1 MSTQTVP
8 QNAIV
13 NAVKGE
19 VLVLDLTGKIRVVSA
34 GDALNTGDVI
44 VTENNASL
52 DVLINNELY
61 LVDQNCVAC
70 LPEPSSEQPETLVQT
85 PVDGQI
91 AFDPTAIDSAN
102 FDANDVAAIQ
112 QAILEGADPTAI
124 LEATAAGGD
133 ASGSANAGY
142 VTVEY
147 NNPEMLASTFFETS
161 ATRTGVQ
168 DREETDDIN
177 VTIFADGGQ
186 SLESEVTEGSISLT
200 TYPQSIATSVSVEAG
215 DLPLDPSSFV
225 PSAASL
231 ESLLAELNTDIQSGG
246 KAVEFSYDEAQNA
259 IIGVQDGNEV
269 LRIEIEATSLGR
281 DIELEVTT
289 TISQGIDHVASVDD
303 GQVSI
308 VGDRISI
315 EFEMTGT
322 DIGGNSIRTPIDFV
336 TTIIDGD
343 NPAPQDISFENE
355 ESSSTPITGTFV
367 EIGSDQLASVTFNQ
381 ESLSQF
387 DGLLTDN
394 QATVA
399 TLSEDGSNITLTVAG
414 TGEVV
419 LSITLNTDGTYQ
431 FEQFKPL
438 EQTNDSDTIALSL
451 PTTIVDFDQDTVSN
465 TFVITIADG
474 DNPVINNVTSL
485 SLDESGVEQGSLQ
498 GIAITSGTGSI
509 SAAAGSDIIDHFEI
523 EPTEFNVSGELQSQG
538 QTVLLELTSDVNG
551 VRTYEGYIEL
561 DGVRITVF
569 DISIDS
575 PSQGEYQFNL
585 YEQLDHT
592 GANDESLTF
601 TIPVYAVDADGDR
614 SSLTLGSN
622 DAKAAEIV
630 IEVKDD
636 APSIDGVEALTVD
649 EDDLASIGSDQ
660 NDSVSVDG
668 KFTTTEGSDRVVSY
682 QLDASTNP
690 IDGLTSHGE
699 AVELVETAN
708 ADGSFTYTAT
718 ANGNS
723 VFTLVVNT
731 DGSYNFTLEGPID
744 HASGSDALTLNFP
757 ITATD
762 FDGDTS
768 TMVLPV
774 TIQDDVPTIENVE
787 PLTVDENDLI
797 TNGGQSNALLVEG
810 QFTTTQGSDGVVQ
823 YKLETGSDPLNGLTS
838 NGQVITLAEVSNA
851 DGSFTYTATANG
863 NPVFTLQVNSD
874 GSYSFELQGAVDHA
888 PNSDTLTL
896 DFSIIATDFDG
907 DTSKI
912 TLPVTIVDSLPV
924 VTDFEAISVDEDD
937 LAGIGSDQNDP
948 VSIDGQFTATEGA
961 DRVVSY
967 QLDSNA
973 TPVDGLTS
981 QGVAVIMTE
990 TANSNGSFTY
1000 TATAGT
1006 NPVFTLTVNPDGS
1019 YNFTLEGA
1027 IDHAANSDSLTLNFP
1042 ITVTDF
1048 DGDTTSAVIPV
1059 TITDDQPT
1067 ITNVEAISVDEDDL
1081 ANIGSD
1087 QNDSLSID
1095 GQFTTTQGSDR
1106 VVSYQLDTSVDVVAG
1121 LTSQGNPVALIETA
1135 NPDGSFSYVATADG
1149 NPVFTLEVKSD
1160 GSYNFTLEGPIDH
1173 AINSD
1178 ELTLNF
1184 PIIATD
1190 FDGDTTSATIPV
1202 TIVDDK
1208 PVITNVD
1215 AIQVDEDDLTGIG
1228 SDQNDALSINGQFA
1242 TTQGSDGVV
1251 SYQLDAS
1258 ADPVAGLTS
1267 QGVAVTMTETANPDG
1282 SFTYQATAGGN
1293 AVFTLIVN
1301 VDGSY
1306 NFTLEGPIDH
1316 ANGSDELTLNFS
1328 IIATDFDGDT
1338 SSAVIPVTIVD
1349 DQPTITNV
1357 DAITVDEDDLSG
1369 VGSAQDGV
1377 VSIDGKFT
1385 TTEGSDRVVSYQLDS
1400 STDLVAG
1407 LTSHGEAVVLVE
1419 TANAD
1424 GSFTYTATA
1433 DGNPVFTLVVN
1444 VDGSYNFT
1452 LEGPIDHAINSD
1464 ELTLNFPII
1473 ATDFDGDTSS
1483 AVIPVTIVDDQ
1494 PTITN
1499 VDAITVDED
1508 DLTSIGSAQ
1517 DGVVSIDGKFTTTEG
1532 SDRVVSYQLDG
1543 SMNPV
1548 AGLTSHGEVVD
1559 LVETANADGSFTYT
1573 ATANGNPVFTL
1584 VVNTDGSYNFTL
1596 EGPIDHATG
1605 SDELTLNF
1613 PIIATDFD
1621 GDTSSATIP
1630 VTIVD
1635 DQPTINDVQAI
1646 TVDEDDLAQ
1655 IGSAQDGSVSIDGH
1669 FTTNQG
1675 SDGVVSYQLD
1685 ASATPV
1691 DGLTSQGV
1699 AVTLSETAN
1708 PDGSFTYTAT
1718 AGTNPVFTLIVNP
1731 DGSYNFTL
1739 EGPIDHAINSDELT
1753 LNFPIIATD
1762 FDGDTTSAAIPVT
1775 IVDDQPVITNVEP
1788 ITVDEDD
1795 LINIGSDQ
1803 KDALS
1808 IDGKFTTTQGSD
1820 SVVSYQLDASA
1831 MPVDGLT
1838 SQGVAVTMT
1847 ETANADGSFTY
1858 TATAGANA
1866 VFTLVVKPD
1875 GSYNFTLEGTLDH
1888 PIGAD
1893 ELTLNFPIIATDFDG
1908 DTTSATIPVTIV
1920 DDRPTLDGIDANS
1933 VLTVD
1938 EDDLPTVGSDGNE
1951 PTSIIGKFVATE
1963 GADHIV
1969 EYHIVDLNTPV
1980 QGLTSGGQS
1989 LTLVEVSNSGGVS
2002 VYEAIIDGT
2011 TTPAFRVTLDA
2022 SDGSYKFELLEP
2034 LDHPTANGQN
2044 DIAIN
2049 LPIAATDFD
2058 GDVSNTLTL
2067 PITVVDDVP
2076 TIDGLAQGS
2085 EETVDEDDLPQGTDR
2100 TQDTIIGGTF
2110 DVTEGADQVTSIQL
2124 SDLTTPVSTLMSGGE
2139 AITLV
2144 LTSSTGGVNVYQGI
2158 TVNSQE
2164 AVFELTLNASN
2175 NSYEFDL
2182 RKPLDHPDGNQQNNI
2197 VIELPIT
2204 VTDGDGDVSPVF
2216 TLPIT
2221 VVDDVPVVT
2230 NIDRLQVH
2238 EDDLPL
2244 GSDETKEP
2252 LTVSGQF
2259 EVTSADGI
2267 DSFVLDL
2274 NSNLLPALTSG
2285 AESIA
2290 ITQDATASTSDAL
2303 VYVGKTAGGDTI
2315 FTLTLHQDG
2324 RYDFELS
2331 GALDHATNSDD
2342 LTINLPI
2349 VITDGDNDS
2358 VNATLPVTILDD
2370 KPTIEAIRP
2379 GSHLSIDEDDIPNK
2393 GSDGQGDHIIG
2404 GHFDVVDG
2412 ADSIVSFQLEDLV
2425 SPVAGLTSAGQP
2437 LELVEYSNAN
2447 GVIEYRAYVQGTT
2460 DIVFK
2465 LTLNAGEDR
2474 YQFELFAQ
2482 LDHPNGNGE
2491 NELVIDFPVNATD
2504 FDGDVSNTISLPITV
2519 VDDVPSITG
2528 VDNSSQLTIDEDDLP
2543 AGSDTSGLRVLDGH
2557 FNVVAGAD
2565 EIVSYHVSD
2574 LAGAVA
2580 GLQSNG
2586 QDVELRLVSETDGVS
2601 TYEAVI
2607 VGTNTQIF
2615 TLTLDAKD
2623 NSYQFELVG
2632 PVDHPAGAGENSLTL
2647 DIPISVTDFDGDTSA
2662 SVNLPITIVDD
2673 VPEIKTATP
2682 LFLDEDDLPSGSELS
2697 KDSLEASG
2705 SFDSIEG
2712 ADTIVSYQLDLS
2724 GNPISGVTSGG
2735 QVVTLVQTGVNNNNY
2750 TYQGQTPDGKSV
2762 FALVLNADGTYKF
2775 TLEGVLDHG
2784 VQGEDLLTLN
2794 LPVFATDVDGDTA
2807 GINLPVTITDDVP
2820 TIYDSSITRVE
2831 GQGTRTVQLFQ
2842 DPVEGDLN
2850 YGADGSEL
2858 TSFSADDSGIYFK
2871 QNGIDMTT
2879 VDLNGSN
2886 QTVFVHKTLNG
2897 VDTEIGRLIV
2907 RTDGSISFRPNDD
2920 LDHTDAAS
2928 IDFTV
2933 HVTATDG
2940 DGDTSTADLDISVTD
2955 RNAQID
2961 TSSVLSFEDKGRDGS
2976 ILGTENANTQDNL
2989 SGLDTTPAK
2998 VNLVINLHDLD
3009 RNESLGDITI
3019 RDASTHNG
3027 TFYYRNANGEYIELT
3042 PVNGSVVLDGSN
3054 VIQSFNGEFVTLE
3067 NLYFVPDRHF
3077 STGDSGIDPRIRV
3090 EILNN
3095 GVSDHIINGRL
3106 NIQVESVA
3114 DIATWTANSTFN
3126 YSVDEDG
3133 NNVSLNISAQTQD
3146 SSNPESIVYELVF
3159 TQGEGNATLVY
3170 SDGSAIAQTGGVY
3183 LVDASRIGDVQ
3194 VDPIDNFSG
3203 EIKIDV
3209 TAITT
3214 ESVNPLTGK
3223 ETARSETETIVI
3235 DVSPVADAG
3244 SFTVNRINIFEDN
3257 ARTQDTVDPVTDHDP
3272 LQLSEVISMK
3282 PSADMDGS
3290 EELFVRISNFSIDGV
3305 TLVWLDGVNPSQI
3318 VEVTD
3323 GNGNV
3328 LYYEIPESQMTN
3340 VEVLPP
3346 LHSNDD
3352 FTFNVEGIVKDS
3364 ASLSTGSAQ
3373 DVHSLGNKTVI
3384 VDVKGV
3390 ADIPIVELNDKSGI
3404 WQEFDDG
3411 NVRGVQTF
3419 VDENGQVDI
3428 SFSILSGEVKDNP
3441 NDHSETVTVL
3451 LSNIPDGVEIFDND
3465 GNSVDLTFV
3474 GYDGNNQPI
3483 YEANITQA
3491 NINSGIVIKPEASS
3505 TENIHITATTIV
3517 TENDGHTRTST
3528 GEIRV
3533 IVGPV
3538 IDARNNYTVVSEG
3551 DEDTR
3556 FNIDWK
3562 PTTSQS
3568 PDADEFFSEVTISG
3582 FPPSCTVFVDGVAQ
3596 TLVAG
3601 TLTLTPQANE
3611 SEQDFSARVTQSGYV
3626 QVELEQDSSTDFD
3639 LSTTLTVKE
3648 IDHEYVDA
3656 ANPGQGIAE
3665 AVITGSVHVQ
3675 VNPVVEPEDTSGA
3688 IGDQTRLLVTESNGT
3703 AIDVVKSDAQGAI
3716 DFTINTSAG
3725 GQAGANIIKYQEFD
3739 ASSDEVVT
3747 ELVVQLHTTDP
3758 AILNQLV
3765 IIGALNEGDGRWTI
3779 IDEENFCIKAP
3790 SGLDLTPNDDTDN
3803 GDNGGLSQIGL
3814 TIYARVN
3821 DLGEDS
3827 VEKDATEIRQTD
3839 VMLEFP
3845 TVLTPQTSVAAEI
3858 DVTDDVQIE
3867 GSEDNFVDL
3876 GAQLTSKIDVINPDG
3891 VEDVLTIVIDPSSPG
3906 IPPGL
3911 IITGTD
3917 VDFINGKYVF
3927 QADIDASGNIVGLEG
3942 LTMRVAED
3950 YAGDFVLPV
3959 RFVTKDT
3966 GSADEKSS
3974 TELIPVQ
3981 ILPVADVPSSAGD
3994 QPLDRNITPDVTVDI
4009 TGTLGLDA
4017 NKQPVDDL
4025 NNDVPTAD
4033 GIGYEDG
4040 LIQLNLNVDFA
4051 DGFNNTL
4058 GGRETLTNIKLTL
4071 DDTTQGEFVDSNG
4084 NSLGT
4089 SIEFNEADILAGAL
4103 DNVLFKPSENY
4114 PVGGGQNTVKINIE
4128 GEITD
4133 VAVFDQSTLINPG
4146 DNVDVRTFTDDV
4158 TFEVTPVVDDIV
4170 ITGTDPSQP
4179 IVVTGDEDTLISLN
4193 QSGTGVT
4200 ISLTDDDG
4208 SESFVSLKLTGI
4220 PNDFVVESNSSDYIV
4235 KNAGNGEWSIQV
4247 KDLTQTSIDLSDIQI
4262 KPPKHFSGEVEIGI
4276 SVFIQ
4281 EELLKVP
4288 TERNSNFTLVVNP
4301 IGDDVDVNPDTQVSG
4316 NEGED
4321 ITINVNAL
4329 VVDNKESIGDGANYQ
4344 ENDPE
4349 TLRVEI
4355 SNVPDGASLSLPDG
4369 TTFVDQGSGVF
4380 VLEINAQD
4388 LDQIVF
4394 NSGDR
4399 NDNSWAGSLH
4409 FKVQA
4414 VDTGLDGSQSL
4425 GNAEEFD
4432 VSVDVTAVN
4441 DRPDFVNVVDV
4452 ETPEDNALLL
4462 NSFGISDVDAVLDNP
4477 NAEYVL
4483 NVAVDSGYLALNA
4496 NVISKYGLTVQGDG
4510 TGAVELKGSVADL
4523 NAAIAEGL
4531 IEFNPDL
4538 NFFGD
4543 VTVNI
4548 TVDDQGN
4555 EGIVISGV
4563 DDTLNTNSS
4572 SFVIDV
4578 TAVNDA
4584 PETSPVTLTSIGED
4598 SGVFAISAS
4607 DLLVNAT
4614 DVENDNLTVS
4624 NVQLVD
4630 PSSGSLAFN
4639 STTGNWEFT
4648 PAPGYNGP
4656 VKLTYDI
4663 TDDGTTNGV
4672 SDPKTVSGSASFE
4685 VLDVNDA
4692 PQTSEVTL
4700 SSIEE
4705 DSGTVSITASELL
4718 ANATDPENDNLAVSN
4733 VTLADP
4739 SAGTITQ
4746 ISATEWRF
4754 EPSVNFNGDV
4764 SFVYDIT
4771 DDGTTNGAPDP
4782 ITISGSAVMNVQAV
4796 NDAPEIDG
4804 SLVTS
4809 TIFESAGQKISGI
4822 TIADVDFTGIHENE
4836 IMTISLS
4843 TSEGDVSVI
4852 APSGSGVTQG
4862 VGLAGETVLMGTL
4875 SQLNA
4880 VLTSTDPNVGVFVD
4894 ASDVNSSAISL
4905 TVTADD
4911 NGIYYENST
4920 GTSLQT
4926 TETFDINVTPVAD
4939 KPTLAF
4945 DANFNYIQRITASQS
4960 ASFQGVALVGII
4972 AALTDLDEVLALE
4985 VTGVP
4990 RGATL
4995 TSDATTSSIS
5005 FDSATSTWTVPA
5017 DEIDTLH
5024 IDNVRQGDH
5033 DITLTAVSTES
5044 NGDQAFS
5051 DPIDISINVTS
5062 NNRDIDVSS
5071 ETEDNLLLGSDR
5083 GISLIG
5089 GAGDDRI
5096 IGGLGSDI
5104 LTGGGGNDIF
5114 KWTQDTVDEG
5124 AVDTITDFTL
5134 NEDTIDLKDVIADL
5148 NDPMAG
5154 IDELLAHIQADY
5166 DATTDNVSLS
5176 ITTDANVHQ
5185 TIVVENLGQAIDFN
5199 GLSSNEIVESL
5210 LNRGVI
5216 DNG

>member
-91 AFDPTAIDSAN
+91 TFDPTAIDSAN

-186 SLESEVTEGSISLT
+186 TLESEVTEGSISLT

-246 KAVEFSYDEAQNA
+246 KAVEFSYDETQNA
-259 IIGVQDGNEV
+259 IIGVLDGNEV

-281 DIELEVTT
+281 DIDLEVTT

-419 LSITLNTDGTYQ
+419 LSITLNTNGTYQ

-438 EQTNDSDTIALSL
+438 EQTNDSDTIVLSL

-509 SAAAGSDIIDHFEI
+509 SAAAGSDIIDHFEV

-551 VRTYEGYIEL
+551 VRNYEGYIEL

-636 APSIDGVEALTVD
+636 EPSIDGVEALTVD

-723 VFTLVVNT
+723 VFTLVVNV

-744 HASGSDALTLNFP
+744 HASGSDALTLSFP

-823 YKLETGSDPLNGLTS
+823 YQLETGSDPLNGLTS

-948 VSIDGQFTATEGA
+948 VSIDGQFTTTEGA

-981 QGVAVIMTE
+981 QGVAVTMTE
-990 TANSNGSFTY
+990 TANSDGSFTY

-1087 QNDSLSID
+1087 QNDSLTID

-1106 VVSYQLDTSVDVVAG
+1106 VVSYQLDTSVDVVTG
-1121 LTSQGNPVALIETA
+1121 LTSQGNPVTLTETA
-1135 NPDGSFSYVATADG
+1135 NPDGSVSYVATADG
-1149 NPVFTLEVKSD
+1149 NPVFTLVVKTD
-1160 GSYNFTLEGPIDH
+1160 GSHNFTLEGPIDH

-1251 SYQLDAS
+1251 SYQLDSS

-1282 SFTYQATAGGN
+1282 SFTYQASAGGN

-1316 ANGSDELTLNFS
+1316 ANGSDELTLNFP

-1357 DAITVDEDDLSG
+1357 DSITVDEDDLSG

-1543 SMNPV
+1543 STNPV

-1559 LVETANADGSFTYT
+1559 LVETENADGSFTYT
-1573 ATANGNPVFTL
+1573 ATADGNPVFTL

-1635 DQPTINDVQAI
+1635 DQPTINNVQAI

-1655 IGSAQDGSVSIDGH
+1655 IGSAQDGFVSIGGH

-1718 AGTNPVFTLIVNP
+1718 AGTNPVFTLTVNP

-1739 EGPIDHAINSDELT
+1739 EGPIDHASNSDELT

-1762 FDGDTTSAAIPVT
+1762 FDGDTTSATIPVA
-1775 IVDDQPVITNVEP
+1775 IVDDQPVSTNVEP

-1831 MPVDGLT
+1831 MPVNGLT

-1951 PTSIIGKFVATE
+1951 PTSIIGKFVTTE

-2002 VYEAIIDGT
+2002 VYEAVIDGT
-2011 TTPAFRVTLDA
+2011 ATLAFRVTLDV

-2044 DIAIN
+2044 DIVIN

-2085 EETVDEDDLPQGTDR
+2085 EQTVDEDDLPQGTDR

-2144 LTSSTGGVNVYQGI
+2144 LTSSIGGVNVYQGI

-2164 AVFELTLNASN
+2164 VVFELTLNASN

-2182 RKPLDHPDGNQQNNI
+2182 RKALDHPDGNQQNNI

-2230 NIDRLQVH
+2230 NIDSLQVH

-2285 AESIA
+2285 GESIA

-2303 VYVGKTAGGDTI
+2303 VYVGKTVGGDTI

-2465 LTLNAGEDR
+2465 LTLNAGDDR
-2474 YQFELFAQ
+2474 YQFELLAQ

-2586 QDVELRLVSETDGVS
+2586 QDVELRLVSEADGVS

-2662 SVNLPITIVDD
+2662 SLNLPISIVDD

-2705 SFDSIEG
+2705 SFDSVEG

-2735 QVVTLVQTGVNNNNY
+2735 QAVTLVQTGVNNNNY

-2762 FALVLNADGTYKF
+2762 FTLVLNADGTYKF

-2886 QTVFVHKTLNG
+2886 QTVF
-2897 VDTEIGRLIV
+2897 
-2907 RTDGSISFRPNDD
+2907 
-2920 LDHTDAAS
+2920 
-2928 IDFTV
+2928 
-2933 HVTATDG
+2933 
-2940 DGDTSTADLDISVTD
+2940 
-2955 RNAQID
+2955 
-2961 TSSVLSFEDKGRDGS
+2961 
-2976 ILGTENANTQDNL
+2976 
-2989 SGLDTTPAK
+2989 
-2998 VNLVINLHDLD
+2998 
-3009 RNESLGDITI
+3009 
-3019 RDASTHNG
+3019 
-3027 TFYYRNANGEYIELT
+3027 Y
-3042 PVNGSVVLDGSN
+3042 
-3054 VIQSFNGEFVTLE
+3054 
-3067 NLYFVPDRHF
+3067 
-3077 STGDSGIDPRIRV
+3077 
-3090 EILNN
+3090 
-3095 GVSDHIINGRL
+3095 
-3106 NIQVESVA
+3106 
-3114 DIATWTANSTFN
+3114 
-3126 YSVDEDG
+3126 
-3133 NNVSLNISAQTQD
+3133 
-3146 SSNPESIVYELVF
+3146 
-3159 TQGEGNATLVY
+3159 
-3170 SDGSAIAQTGGVY
+3170 
-3183 LVDASRIGDVQ
+3183 
-3194 VDPIDNFSG
+3194 
-3203 EIKIDV
+3203 
-3209 TAITT
+3209 
-3214 ESVNPLTGK
+3214 
-3223 ETARSETETIVI
+3223 
-3235 DVSPVADAG
+3235 
-3244 SFTVNRINIFEDN
+3244 
-3257 ARTQDTVDPVTDHDP
+3257 
-3272 LQLSEVISMK
+3272 
-3282 PSADMDGS
+3282 
-3290 EELFVRISNFSIDGV
+3290 
-3305 TLVWLDGVNPSQI
+3305 
-3318 VEVTD
+3318 
-3323 GNGNV
+3323 
-3328 LYYEIPESQMTN
+3328 
-3340 VEVLPP
+3340 
-3346 LHSNDD
+3346 
-3352 FTFNVEGIVKDS
+3352 
-3364 ASLSTGSAQ
+3364 
-3373 DVHSLGNKTVI
+3373 
-3384 VDVKGV
+3384 
-3390 ADIPIVELNDKSGI
+3390 
-3404 WQEFDDG
+3404 
-3411 NVRGVQTF
+3411 
-3419 VDENGQVDI
+3419 
-3428 SFSILSGEVKDNP
+3428 
-3441 NDHSETVTVL
+3441 
-3451 LSNIPDGVEIFDND
+3451 
-3465 GNSVDLTFV
+3465 
-3474 GYDGNNQPI
+3474 
-3483 YEANITQA
+3483 
-3491 NINSGIVIKPEASS
+3491 IKP
-3505 TENIHITATTIV
+3505 
-3517 TENDGHTRTST
+3517 
-3528 GEIRV
+3528 
-3533 IVGPV
+3533 
-3538 IDARNNYTVVSEG
+3538 
-3551 DEDTR
+3551 
-3556 FNIDWK
+3556 
-3562 PTTSQS
+3562 
-3568 PDADEFFSEVTISG
+3568 
-3582 FPPSCTVFVDGVAQ
+3582 
-3596 TLVAG
+3596 
-3601 TLTLTPQANE
+3601 
-3611 SEQDFSARVTQSGYV
+3611 
-3626 QVELEQDSSTDFD
+3626 
-3639 LSTTLTVKE
+3639 
-3648 IDHEYVDA
+3648 
-3656 ANPGQGIAE
+3656 
-3665 AVITGSVHVQ
+3665 
-3675 VNPVVEPEDTSGA
+3675 
-3688 IGDQTRLLVTESNGT
+3688 
-3703 AIDVVKSDAQGAI
+3703 
-3716 DFTINTSAG
+3716 
-3725 GQAGANIIKYQEFD
+3725 
-3739 ASSDEVVT
+3739 
-3747 ELVVQLHTTDP
+3747 
-3758 AILNQLV
+3758 
-3765 IIGALNEGDGRWTI
+3765 
-3779 IDEENFCIKAP
+3779 
-3790 SGLDLTPNDDTDN
+3790 
-3803 GDNGGLSQIGL
+3803 
-3814 TIYARVN
+3814 
-3821 DLGEDS
+3821 
-3827 VEKDATEIRQTD
+3827 
-3839 VMLEFP
+3839 
-3845 TVLTPQTSVAAEI
+3845 
-3858 DVTDDVQIE
+3858 
-3867 GSEDNFVDL
+3867 
-3876 GAQLTSKIDVINPDG
+3876 
-3891 VEDVLTIVIDPSSPG
+3891 
-3906 IPPGL
+3906 
-3911 IITGTD
+3911 
-3917 VDFINGKYVF
+3917 
-3927 QADIDASGNIVGLEG
+3927 
-3942 LTMRVAED
+3942 
-3950 YAGDFVLPV
+3950 
-3959 RFVTKDT
+3959 
-3966 GSADEKSS
+3966 
-3974 TELIPVQ
+3974 
-3981 ILPVADVPSSAGD
+3981 
-3994 QPLDRNITPDVTVDI
+3994 
-4009 TGTLGLDA
+4009 
-4017 NKQPVDDL
+4017 
-4025 NNDVPTAD
+4025 
-4033 GIGYEDG
+4033 
-4040 LIQLNLNVDFA
+4040 
-4051 DGFNNTL
+4051 
-4058 GGRETLTNIKLTL
+4058 
-4071 DDTTQGEFVDSNG
+4071 
-4084 NSLGT
+4084 
-4089 SIEFNEADILAGAL
+4089 
-4103 DNVLFKPSENY
+4103 
-4114 PVGGGQNTVKINIE
+4114 
-4128 GEITD
+4128 
-4133 VAVFDQSTLINPG
+4133 
-4146 DNVDVRTFTDDV
+4146 
-4158 TFEVTPVVDDIV
+4158 
-4170 ITGTDPSQP
+4170 
-4179 IVVTGDEDTLISLN
+4179 
-4193 QSGTGVT
+4193 
-4200 ISLTDDDG
+4200 
-4208 SESFVSLKLTGI
+4208 
-4220 PNDFVVESNSSDYIV
+4220 
-4235 KNAGNGEWSIQV
+4235 
-4247 KDLTQTSIDLSDIQI
+4247 
-4262 KPPKHFSGEVEIGI
+4262 
-4276 SVFIQ
+4276 
-4281 EELLKVP
+4281 
-4288 TERNSNFTLVVNP
+4288 
-4301 IGDDVDVNPDTQVSG
+4301 
-4316 NEGED
+4316 
-4321 ITINVNAL
+4321 
-4329 VVDNKESIGDGANYQ
+4329 
-4344 ENDPE
+4344 
-4349 TLRVEI
+4349 
-4355 SNVPDGASLSLPDG
+4355 
-4369 TTFVDQGSGVF
+4369 
-4380 VLEINAQD
+4380 
-4388 LDQIVF
+4388 
-4394 NSGDR
+4394 
-4399 NDNSWAGSLH
+4399 
-4409 FKVQA
+4409 
-4414 VDTGLDGSQSL
+4414 
-4425 GNAEEFD
+4425 
-4432 VSVDVTAVN
+4432 
-4441 DRPDFVNVVDV
+4441 
-4452 ETPEDNALLL
+4452 
-4462 NSFGISDVDAVLDNP
+4462 
-4477 NAEYVL
+4477 
-4483 NVAVDSGYLALNA
+4483 
-4496 NVISKYGLTVQGDG
+4496 
-4510 TGAVELKGSVADL
+4510 
-4523 NAAIAEGL
+4523 
-4531 IEFNPDL
+4531 
-4538 NFFGD
+4538 
-4543 VTVNI
+4543 
-4548 TVDDQGN
+4548 
-4555 EGIVISGV
+4555 
-4563 DDTLNTNSS
+4563 
-4572 SFVIDV
+4572 
-4578 TAVNDA
+4578 
-4584 PETSPVTLTSIGED
+4584 
-4598 SGVFAISAS
+4598 
-4607 DLLVNAT
+4607 
-4614 DVENDNLTVS
+4614 
-4624 NVQLVD
+4624 
-4630 PSSGSLAFN
+4630 
-4639 STTGNWEFT
+4639 
-4648 PAPGYNGP
+4648 
-4656 VKLTYDI
+4656 
-4663 TDDGTTNGV
+4663 
-4672 SDPKTVSGSASFE
+4672 
-4685 VLDVNDA
+4685 
-4692 PQTSEVTL
+4692 
-4700 SSIEE
+4700 
-4705 DSGTVSITASELL
+4705 
-4718 ANATDPENDNLAVSN
+4718 
-4733 VTLADP
+4733 
-4739 SAGTITQ
+4739 
-4746 ISATEWRF
+4746 
-4754 EPSVNFNGDV
+4754 
-4764 SFVYDIT
+4764 
-4771 DDGTTNGAPDP
+4771 
-4782 ITISGSAVMNVQAV
+4782 
-4796 NDAPEIDG
+4796 
-4804 SLVTS
+4804 
-4809 TIFESAGQKISGI
+4809 
-4822 TIADVDFTGIHENE
+4822 
-4836 IMTISLS
+4836 
-4843 TSEGDVSVI
+4843 
-4852 APSGSGVTQG
+4852 
-4862 VGLAGETVLMGTL
+4862 
-4875 SQLNA
+4875 
-4880 VLTSTDPNVGVFVD
+4880 
-4894 ASDVNSSAISL
+4894 
-4905 TVTADD
+4905 
-4911 NGIYYENST
+4911 
-4920 GTSLQT
+4920 
-4926 TETFDINVTPVAD
+4926 
-4939 KPTLAF
+4939 
-4945 DANFNYIQRITASQS
+4945 
-4960 ASFQGVALVGII
+4960 
-4972 AALTDLDEVLALE
+4972 
-4985 VTGVP
+4985 
-4990 RGATL
+4990 
-4995 TSDATTSSIS
+4995 
-5005 FDSATSTWTVPA
+5005 
-5017 DEIDTLH
+5017 
-5024 IDNVRQGDH
+5024 
-5033 DITLTAVSTES
+5033 
-5044 NGDQAFS
+5044 
-5051 DPIDISINVTS
+5051 
-5062 NNRDIDVSS
+5062 
-5071 ETEDNLLLGSDR
+5071 
-5083 GISLIG
+5083 
-5089 GAGDDRI
+5089 
-5096 IGGLGSDI
+5096 
-5104 LTGGGGNDIF
+5104 
-5114 KWTQDTVDEG
+5114 
-5124 AVDTITDFTL
+5124 
-5134 NEDTIDLKDVIADL
+5134 
-5148 NDPMAG
+5148 
-5154 IDELLAHIQADY
+5154 
-5166 DATTDNVSLS
+5166 
-5176 ITTDANVHQ
+5176 
-5185 TIVVENLGQAIDFN
+5185 
-5199 GLSSNEIVESL
+5199 
-5210 LNRGVI
+5210 
-5216 DNG
+5216 

>member
-161 ATRTGVQ
+161 AARTGVQ

-289 TISQGIDHVASVDD
+289 TIGQGIDHVASVDD

-387 DGLLTDN
+387 DGLLSDN

-399 TLSEDGSNITLTVAG
+399 TLSDDDSNITLTVAG

-419 LSITLNTDGTYQ
+419 LSISLNTDGTYQ

-509 SAAAGSDIIDHFEI
+509 SAATGSDIIDHFEV

-744 HASGSDALTLNFP
+744 HASGSDALTLSFP

-774 TIQDDVPTIENVE
+774 TIQDDIPTIENVE

-823 YKLETGSDPLNGLTS
+823 YQLETGSDPLNGLTS

-851 DGSFTYTATANG
+851 DGSFTYMATANG

-948 VSIDGQFTATEGA
+948 VSIDGQFTTTEGA

-981 QGVAVIMTE
+981 QGVAVTMTE
-990 TANSNGSFTY
+990 TANSDGSFTY

-1087 QNDSLSID
+1087 QNDSLTID

-1121 LTSQGNPVALIETA
+1121 LTSQGNPVTLIETA

-1149 NPVFTLEVKSD
+1149 NPVFTLVVKTD

-1301 VDGSY
+1301 ADGSY
-1306 NFTLEGPIDH
+1306 NFALEGPLDH
-1316 ANGSDELTLNFS
+1316 ANGSDELTLNFP

-1338 SSAVIPVTIVD
+1338 SSTVIPVTIVD

-1357 DAITVDEDDLSG
+1357 DSITVDEDDLSG

-1385 TTEGSDRVVSYQLDS
+1385 TTEGSDRVVSYQLDG
-1400 STDLVAG
+1400 STNPVAG

-1424 GSFTYTATA
+1424 GSFTYSATA
-1433 DGNPVFTLVVN
+1433 DGNPVFTLIVN

-1559 LVETANADGSFTYT
+1559 LLETANADGSFTYT

-1613 PIIATDFD
+1613 SIIATDFD

-1646 TVDEDDLAQ
+1646 SVDEDDLAQ

-1718 AGTNPVFTLIVNP
+1718 AGTNPVFTLTVNP

-1739 EGPIDHAINSDELT
+1739 EGPIDHASNSDELT

-1762 FDGDTTSAAIPVT
+1762 FDGDTTSATIPVT
-1775 IVDDQPVITNVEP
+1775 IVDDQPVITNVAP

-1795 LINIGSDQ
+1795 LNNIGSDQ

-1875 GSYNFTLEGTLDH
+1875 GSYNFTLEGALDH

-2011 TTPAFRVTLDA
+2011 TTPAFRVTLDV

-2044 DIAIN
+2044 DIVIN

-2085 EETVDEDDLPQGTDR
+2085 EQTVDEDDLPQGTDR

-2164 AVFELTLNASN
+2164 VVFELTLNASN
-2175 NSYEFDL
+2175 SSYEFDL

-2197 VIELPIT
+2197 IIELPIT

-2230 NIDRLQVH
+2230 NIDSLQVH

-2274 NSNLLPALTSG
+2274 NSNLLPVLTSG
-2285 AESIA
+2285 GESIA

-2303 VYVGKTAGGDTI
+2303 VYVGKTVGGDTI

-2586 QDVELRLVSETDGVS
+2586 QDVELRLVSEADGVS

-2662 SVNLPITIVDD
+2662 SLNLPISIVDD

-2705 SFDSIEG
+2705 SFDSVEG

-2735 QVVTLVQTGVNNNNY
+2735 QAVTLVQTGVNNNNY

-2762 FALVLNADGTYKF
+2762 FSLVLNADGTYKF

-2842 DPVEGDLN
+2842 DPVAGDLN

-2933 HVTATDG
+2933 HVTA
-2940 DGDTSTADLDISVTD
+2940 
-2955 RNAQID
+2955 
-2961 TSSVLSFEDKGRDGS
+2961 
-2976 ILGTENANTQDNL
+2976 
-2989 SGLDTTPAK
+2989 
-2998 VNLVINLHDLD
+2998 
-3009 RNESLGDITI
+3009 
-3019 RDASTHNG
+3019 
-3027 TFYYRNANGEYIELT
+3027 
-3042 PVNGSVVLDGSN
+3042 
-3054 VIQSFNGEFVTLE
+3054 
-3067 NLYFVPDRHF
+3067 
-3077 STGDSGIDPRIRV
+3077 
-3090 EILNN
+3090 
-3095 GVSDHIINGRL
+3095 
-3106 NIQVESVA
+3106 
-3114 DIATWTANSTFN
+3114 
-3126 YSVDEDG
+3126 
-3133 NNVSLNISAQTQD
+3133 
-3146 SSNPESIVYELVF
+3146 
-3159 TQGEGNATLVY
+3159 
-3170 SDGSAIAQTGGVY
+3170 
-3183 LVDASRIGDVQ
+3183 
-3194 VDPIDNFSG
+3194 
-3203 EIKIDV
+3203 
-3209 TAITT
+3209 
-3214 ESVNPLTGK
+3214 
-3223 ETARSETETIVI
+3223 
-3235 DVSPVADAG
+3235 
-3244 SFTVNRINIFEDN
+3244 
-3257 ARTQDTVDPVTDHDP
+3257 
-3272 LQLSEVISMK
+3272 
-3282 PSADMDGS
+3282 
-3290 EELFVRISNFSIDGV
+3290 
-3305 TLVWLDGVNPSQI
+3305 
-3318 VEVTD
+3318 
-3323 GNGNV
+3323 
-3328 LYYEIPESQMTN
+3328 
-3340 VEVLPP
+3340 
-3346 LHSNDD
+3346 ND
-3352 FTFNVEGIVKDS
+3352 
-3364 ASLSTGSAQ
+3364 
-3373 DVHSLGNKTVI
+3373 
-3384 VDVKGV
+3384 
-3390 ADIPIVELNDKSGI
+3390 
-3404 WQEFDDG
+3404 
-3411 NVRGVQTF
+3411 
-3419 VDENGQVDI
+3419 
-3428 SFSILSGEVKDNP
+3428 
-3441 NDHSETVTVL
+3441 
-3451 LSNIPDGVEIFDND
+3451 
-3465 GNSVDLTFV
+3465 
-3474 GYDGNNQPI
+3474 
-3483 YEANITQA
+3483 
-3491 NINSGIVIKPEASS
+3491 
-3505 TENIHITATTIV
+3505 
-3517 TENDGHTRTST
+3517 
-3528 GEIRV
+3528 
-3533 IVGPV
+3533 
-3538 IDARNNYTVVSEG
+3538 
-3551 DEDTR
+3551 
-3556 FNIDWK
+3556 
-3562 PTTSQS
+3562 
-3568 PDADEFFSEVTISG
+3568 
-3582 FPPSCTVFVDGVAQ
+3582 
-3596 TLVAG
+3596 
-3601 TLTLTPQANE
+3601 
-3611 SEQDFSARVTQSGYV
+3611 
-3626 QVELEQDSSTDFD
+3626 
-3639 LSTTLTVKE
+3639 
-3648 IDHEYVDA
+3648 
-3656 ANPGQGIAE
+3656 
-3665 AVITGSVHVQ
+3665 
-3675 VNPVVEPEDTSGA
+3675 
-3688 IGDQTRLLVTESNGT
+3688 
-3703 AIDVVKSDAQGAI
+3703 
-3716 DFTINTSAG
+3716 
-3725 GQAGANIIKYQEFD
+3725 
-3739 ASSDEVVT
+3739 
-3747 ELVVQLHTTDP
+3747 
-3758 AILNQLV
+3758 
-3765 IIGALNEGDGRWTI
+3765 
-3779 IDEENFCIKAP
+3779 
-3790 SGLDLTPNDDTDN
+3790 
-3803 GDNGGLSQIGL
+3803 
-3814 TIYARVN
+3814 
-3821 DLGEDS
+3821 
-3827 VEKDATEIRQTD
+3827 
-3839 VMLEFP
+3839 
-3845 TVLTPQTSVAAEI
+3845 
-3858 DVTDDVQIE
+3858 
-3867 GSEDNFVDL
+3867 
-3876 GAQLTSKIDVINPDG
+3876 
-3891 VEDVLTIVIDPSSPG
+3891 
-3906 IPPGL
+3906 
-3911 IITGTD
+3911 
-3917 VDFINGKYVF
+3917 
-3927 QADIDASGNIVGLEG
+3927 
-3942 LTMRVAED
+3942 
-3950 YAGDFVLPV
+3950 
-3959 RFVTKDT
+3959 
-3966 GSADEKSS
+3966 
-3974 TELIPVQ
+3974 
-3981 ILPVADVPSSAGD
+3981 
-3994 QPLDRNITPDVTVDI
+3994 
-4009 TGTLGLDA
+4009 
-4017 NKQPVDDL
+4017 
-4025 NNDVPTAD
+4025 
-4033 GIGYEDG
+4033 
-4040 LIQLNLNVDFA
+4040 
-4051 DGFNNTL
+4051 
-4058 GGRETLTNIKLTL
+4058 
-4071 DDTTQGEFVDSNG
+4071 
-4084 NSLGT
+4084 
-4089 SIEFNEADILAGAL
+4089 
-4103 DNVLFKPSENY
+4103 
-4114 PVGGGQNTVKINIE
+4114 
-4128 GEITD
+4128 
-4133 VAVFDQSTLINPG
+4133 
-4146 DNVDVRTFTDDV
+4146 
-4158 TFEVTPVVDDIV
+4158 
-4170 ITGTDPSQP
+4170 
-4179 IVVTGDEDTLISLN
+4179 
-4193 QSGTGVT
+4193 
-4200 ISLTDDDG
+4200 
-4208 SESFVSLKLTGI
+4208 
-4220 PNDFVVESNSSDYIV
+4220 
-4235 KNAGNGEWSIQV
+4235 
-4247 KDLTQTSIDLSDIQI
+4247 
-4262 KPPKHFSGEVEIGI
+4262 
-4276 SVFIQ
+4276 
-4281 EELLKVP
+4281 
-4288 TERNSNFTLVVNP
+4288 
-4301 IGDDVDVNPDTQVSG
+4301 
-4316 NEGED
+4316 
-4321 ITINVNAL
+4321 
-4329 VVDNKESIGDGANYQ
+4329 
-4344 ENDPE
+4344 
-4349 TLRVEI
+4349 
-4355 SNVPDGASLSLPDG
+4355 
-4369 TTFVDQGSGVF
+4369 
-4380 VLEINAQD
+4380 
-4388 LDQIVF
+4388 
-4394 NSGDR
+4394 
-4399 NDNSWAGSLH
+4399 
-4409 FKVQA
+4409 
-4414 VDTGLDGSQSL
+4414 
-4425 GNAEEFD
+4425 
-4432 VSVDVTAVN
+4432 
-4441 DRPDFVNVVDV
+4441 
-4452 ETPEDNALLL
+4452 
-4462 NSFGISDVDAVLDNP
+4462 
-4477 NAEYVL
+4477 
-4483 NVAVDSGYLALNA
+4483 
-4496 NVISKYGLTVQGDG
+4496 
-4510 TGAVELKGSVADL
+4510 
-4523 NAAIAEGL
+4523 
-4531 IEFNPDL
+4531 
-4538 NFFGD
+4538 
-4543 VTVNI
+4543 
-4548 TVDDQGN
+4548 
-4555 EGIVISGV
+4555 
-4563 DDTLNTNSS
+4563 
-4572 SFVIDV
+4572 
-4578 TAVNDA
+4578 
-4584 PETSPVTLTSIGED
+4584 
-4598 SGVFAISAS
+4598 
-4607 DLLVNAT
+4607 
-4614 DVENDNLTVS
+4614 
-4624 NVQLVD
+4624 
-4630 PSSGSLAFN
+4630 
-4639 STTGNWEFT
+4639 
-4648 PAPGYNGP
+4648 
-4656 VKLTYDI
+4656 
-4663 TDDGTTNGV
+4663 
-4672 SDPKTVSGSASFE
+4672 
-4685 VLDVNDA
+4685 
-4692 PQTSEVTL
+4692 
-4700 SSIEE
+4700 
-4705 DSGTVSITASELL
+4705 
-4718 ANATDPENDNLAVSN
+4718 
-4733 VTLADP
+4733 
-4739 SAGTITQ
+4739 
-4746 ISATEWRF
+4746 
-4754 EPSVNFNGDV
+4754 
-4764 SFVYDIT
+4764 
-4771 DDGTTNGAPDP
+4771 
-4782 ITISGSAVMNVQAV
+4782 
-4796 NDAPEIDG
+4796 
-4804 SLVTS
+4804 
-4809 TIFESAGQKISGI
+4809 
-4822 TIADVDFTGIHENE
+4822 
-4836 IMTISLS
+4836 
-4843 TSEGDVSVI
+4843 
-4852 APSGSGVTQG
+4852 
-4862 VGLAGETVLMGTL
+4862 
-4875 SQLNA
+4875 
-4880 VLTSTDPNVGVFVD
+4880 
-4894 ASDVNSSAISL
+4894 
-4905 TVTADD
+4905 
-4911 NGIYYENST
+4911 
-4920 GTSLQT
+4920 
-4926 TETFDINVTPVAD
+4926 
-4939 KPTLAF
+4939 
-4945 DANFNYIQRITASQS
+4945 
-4960 ASFQGVALVGII
+4960 
-4972 AALTDLDEVLALE
+4972 
-4985 VTGVP
+4985 
-4990 RGATL
+4990 
-4995 TSDATTSSIS
+4995 
-5005 FDSATSTWTVPA
+5005 
-5017 DEIDTLH
+5017 
-5024 IDNVRQGDH
+5024 
-5033 DITLTAVSTES
+5033 
-5044 NGDQAFS
+5044 
-5051 DPIDISINVTS
+5051 
-5062 NNRDIDVSS
+5062 
-5071 ETEDNLLLGSDR
+5071 
-5083 GISLIG
+5083 
-5089 GAGDDRI
+5089 
-5096 IGGLGSDI
+5096 
-5104 LTGGGGNDIF
+5104 GGGG
-5114 KWTQDTVDEG
+5114 
-5124 AVDTITDFTL
+5124 
-5134 NEDTIDLKDVIADL
+5134 
-5148 NDPMAG
+5148 
-5154 IDELLAHIQADY
+5154 
-5166 DATTDNVSLS
+5166 
-5176 ITTDANVHQ
+5176 
-5185 TIVVENLGQAIDFN
+5185 
-5199 GLSSNEIVESL
+5199 
-5210 LNRGVI
+5210 
-5216 DNG
+5216 

>member
-147 NNPEMLASTFFETS
+147 NNPEILASTFFETS
-161 ATRTGVQ
+161 AARTGVQ

-215 DLPLDPSSFV
+215 DLPLDPSSFF

-259 IIGVQDGNEV
+259 IVGVQDGNEV

-308 VGDRISI
+308 VGERISI

-509 SAAAGSDIIDHFEI
+509 SAAAGSDIIDHFEV

-744 HASGSDALTLNFP
+744 HASGSDALTLSFP

-774 TIQDDVPTIENVE
+774 TIQDDIPTIENVE

-823 YKLETGSDPLNGLTS
+823 YQLETGSDPLNGLTS
-838 NGQVITLAEVSNA
+838 NSQVITLAEVSNA
-851 DGSFTYTATANG
+851 DGSFTYMATANG

-948 VSIDGQFTATEGA
+948 VSIDGQFTTTEGA

-981 QGVAVIMTE
+981 QGVAVTMTE
-990 TANSNGSFTY
+990 TANSDGSFTY

-1087 QNDSLSID
+1087 QNDSLTID

-1106 VVSYQLDTSVDVVAG
+1106 VVSYQLDTSVDVVTG
-1121 LTSQGNPVALIETA
+1121 LTSQGNPVTLIETA

-1149 NPVFTLEVKSD
+1149 NPVFTLVVKTD
-1160 GSYNFTLEGPIDH
+1160 GSYNFTLEGSIDH

-1242 TTQGSDGVV
+1242 ITQGSDGVV

-1267 QGVAVTMTETANPDG
+1267 HGEVVDLVETANADG
-1282 SFTYQATAGGN
+1282 SFTYTATANGN
-1293 AVFTLIVN
+1293 PVCTLVVN

-1316 ANGSDELTLNFS
+1316 ASGSDELTLNFP

-1357 DAITVDEDDLSG
+1357 DSITVDEDDLSG

-1385 TTEGSDRVVSYQLDS
+1385 TTEGSDRVVSYQLDG
-1400 STDLVAG
+1400 STNPVAG
-1407 LTSHGEAVVLVE
+1407 LTLHGEAVVLVE

-1452 LEGPIDHAINSD
+1452 LEGSIDHAINSD

-1508 DLTSIGSAQ
+1508 DLSNTGSDQNDA
-1517 DGVVSIDGKFTTTEG
+1517 VSIDGKFTTTEG

-1559 LVETANADGSFTYT
+1559 LVETTNADGSFTYT

-1635 DQPTINDVQAI
+1635 DQPTINNVQAI

-1691 DGLTSQGV
+1691 DGLTSQGI

-1718 AGTNPVFTLIVNP
+1718 AGTNPVFTLTVNP

-1739 EGPIDHAINSDELT
+1739 EGPIDHESNSDELT

-1762 FDGDTTSAAIPVT
+1762 FDGDPTSATIPVT
-1775 IVDDQPVITNVEP
+1775 IVDDQPVITNVAP

-1938 EDDLPTVGSDGNE
+1938 EDDLPIVGSDGNE

-2011 TTPAFRVTLDA
+2011 TTPAFRVTLDV

-2034 LDHPTANGQN
+2034 LDHLTANGQN
-2044 DIAIN
+2044 DIVIN

-2085 EETVDEDDLPQGTDR
+2085 EQAVDEDDLPQGTDR

-2164 AVFELTLNASN
+2164 VVFELTLNASN
-2175 NSYEFDL
+2175 SSYEFDL

-2197 VIELPIT
+2197 IIELPIT

-2230 NIDRLQVH
+2230 NIDSLQVH

-2274 NSNLLPALTSG
+2274 NSNLLPALISG
-2285 AESIA
+2285 GESIA
-2290 ITQDATASTSDAL
+2290 ITQDATVSTSDAL
-2303 VYVGKTAGGDTI
+2303 VYVGKTVGGDTI

-2465 LTLNAGEDR
+2465 LTLNAGDDR
-2474 YQFELFAQ
+2474 YQFELLAQ

-2586 QDVELRLVSETDGVS
+2586 QDVELRLVSEADGVS

-2662 SVNLPITIVDD
+2662 SVNLPISIVDD

-2697 KDSLEASG
+2697 KDSLGASG
-2705 SFDSIEG
+2705 SFDSVEG

-2735 QVVTLVQTGVNNNNY
+2735 QAVTLVQTGVNNNNY

-2762 FALVLNADGTYKF
+2762 FTLVLNADGTYKF

-2940 DGDTSTADLDISVTD
+2940 
-2955 RNAQID
+2955 
-2961 TSSVLSFEDKGRDGS
+2961 
-2976 ILGTENANTQDNL
+2976 
-2989 SGLDTTPAK
+2989 
-2998 VNLVINLHDLD
+2998 
-3009 RNESLGDITI
+3009 
-3019 RDASTHNG
+3019 
-3027 TFYYRNANGEYIELT
+3027 
-3042 PVNGSVVLDGSN
+3042 
-3054 VIQSFNGEFVTLE
+3054 
-3067 NLYFVPDRHF
+3067 
-3077 STGDSGIDPRIRV
+3077 
-3090 EILNN
+3090 
-3095 GVSDHIINGRL
+3095 
-3106 NIQVESVA
+3106 
-3114 DIATWTANSTFN
+3114 
-3126 YSVDEDG
+3126 
-3133 NNVSLNISAQTQD
+3133 
-3146 SSNPESIVYELVF
+3146 
-3159 TQGEGNATLVY
+3159 
-3170 SDGSAIAQTGGVY
+3170 GG
-3183 LVDASRIGDVQ
+3183 
-3194 VDPIDNFSG
+3194 
-3203 EIKIDV
+3203 
-3209 TAITT
+3209 
-3214 ESVNPLTGK
+3214 
-3223 ETARSETETIVI
+3223 
-3235 DVSPVADAG
+3235 
-3244 SFTVNRINIFEDN
+3244 
-3257 ARTQDTVDPVTDHDP
+3257 
-3272 LQLSEVISMK
+3272 
-3282 PSADMDGS
+3282 
-3290 EELFVRISNFSIDGV
+3290 
-3305 TLVWLDGVNPSQI
+3305 
-3318 VEVTD
+3318 
-3323 GNGNV
+3323 
-3328 LYYEIPESQMTN
+3328 
-3340 VEVLPP
+3340 
-3346 LHSNDD
+3346 
-3352 FTFNVEGIVKDS
+3352 
-3364 ASLSTGSAQ
+3364 
-3373 DVHSLGNKTVI
+3373 
-3384 VDVKGV
+3384 
-3390 ADIPIVELNDKSGI
+3390 
-3404 WQEFDDG
+3404 
-3411 NVRGVQTF
+3411 
-3419 VDENGQVDI
+3419 
-3428 SFSILSGEVKDNP
+3428 
-3441 NDHSETVTVL
+3441 
-3451 LSNIPDGVEIFDND
+3451 
-3465 GNSVDLTFV
+3465 
-3474 GYDGNNQPI
+3474 
-3483 YEANITQA
+3483 
-3491 NINSGIVIKPEASS
+3491 
-3505 TENIHITATTIV
+3505 
-3517 TENDGHTRTST
+3517 
-3528 GEIRV
+3528 
-3533 IVGPV
+3533 
-3538 IDARNNYTVVSEG
+3538 
-3551 DEDTR
+3551 
-3556 FNIDWK
+3556 
-3562 PTTSQS
+3562 
-3568 PDADEFFSEVTISG
+3568 
-3582 FPPSCTVFVDGVAQ
+3582 
-3596 TLVAG
+3596 
-3601 TLTLTPQANE
+3601 
-3611 SEQDFSARVTQSGYV
+3611 
-3626 QVELEQDSSTDFD
+3626 
-3639 LSTTLTVKE
+3639 
-3648 IDHEYVDA
+3648 
-3656 ANPGQGIAE
+3656 
-3665 AVITGSVHVQ
+3665 
-3675 VNPVVEPEDTSGA
+3675 
-3688 IGDQTRLLVTESNGT
+3688 
-3703 AIDVVKSDAQGAI
+3703 
-3716 DFTINTSAG
+3716 
-3725 GQAGANIIKYQEFD
+3725 
-3739 ASSDEVVT
+3739 
-3747 ELVVQLHTTDP
+3747 
-3758 AILNQLV
+3758 
-3765 IIGALNEGDGRWTI
+3765 
-3779 IDEENFCIKAP
+3779 
-3790 SGLDLTPNDDTDN
+3790 
-3803 GDNGGLSQIGL
+3803 
-3814 TIYARVN
+3814 
-3821 DLGEDS
+3821 
-3827 VEKDATEIRQTD
+3827 
-3839 VMLEFP
+3839 
-3845 TVLTPQTSVAAEI
+3845 
-3858 DVTDDVQIE
+3858 
-3867 GSEDNFVDL
+3867 
-3876 GAQLTSKIDVINPDG
+3876 
-3891 VEDVLTIVIDPSSPG
+3891 
-3906 IPPGL
+3906 
-3911 IITGTD
+3911 
-3917 VDFINGKYVF
+3917 
-3927 QADIDASGNIVGLEG
+3927 
-3942 LTMRVAED
+3942 
-3950 YAGDFVLPV
+3950 
-3959 RFVTKDT
+3959 
-3966 GSADEKSS
+3966 
-3974 TELIPVQ
+3974 
-3981 ILPVADVPSSAGD
+3981 
-3994 QPLDRNITPDVTVDI
+3994 
-4009 TGTLGLDA
+4009 
-4017 NKQPVDDL
+4017 
-4025 NNDVPTAD
+4025 
-4033 GIGYEDG
+4033 
-4040 LIQLNLNVDFA
+4040 
-4051 DGFNNTL
+4051 
-4058 GGRETLTNIKLTL
+4058 
-4071 DDTTQGEFVDSNG
+4071 
-4084 NSLGT
+4084 
-4089 SIEFNEADILAGAL
+4089 
-4103 DNVLFKPSENY
+4103 
-4114 PVGGGQNTVKINIE
+4114 
-4128 GEITD
+4128 
-4133 VAVFDQSTLINPG
+4133 
-4146 DNVDVRTFTDDV
+4146 
-4158 TFEVTPVVDDIV
+4158 
-4170 ITGTDPSQP
+4170 
-4179 IVVTGDEDTLISLN
+4179 
-4193 QSGTGVT
+4193 
-4200 ISLTDDDG
+4200 
-4208 SESFVSLKLTGI
+4208 
-4220 PNDFVVESNSSDYIV
+4220 
-4235 KNAGNGEWSIQV
+4235 
-4247 KDLTQTSIDLSDIQI
+4247 
-4262 KPPKHFSGEVEIGI
+4262 
-4276 SVFIQ
+4276 
-4281 EELLKVP
+4281 
-4288 TERNSNFTLVVNP
+4288 
-4301 IGDDVDVNPDTQVSG
+4301 
-4316 NEGED
+4316 
-4321 ITINVNAL
+4321 
-4329 VVDNKESIGDGANYQ
+4329 
-4344 ENDPE
+4344 
-4349 TLRVEI
+4349 
-4355 SNVPDGASLSLPDG
+4355 
-4369 TTFVDQGSGVF
+4369 
-4380 VLEINAQD
+4380 
-4388 LDQIVF
+4388 
-4394 NSGDR
+4394 
-4399 NDNSWAGSLH
+4399 
-4409 FKVQA
+4409 
-4414 VDTGLDGSQSL
+4414 
-4425 GNAEEFD
+4425 
-4432 VSVDVTAVN
+4432 
-4441 DRPDFVNVVDV
+4441 
-4452 ETPEDNALLL
+4452 
-4462 NSFGISDVDAVLDNP
+4462 
-4477 NAEYVL
+4477 
-4483 NVAVDSGYLALNA
+4483 
-4496 NVISKYGLTVQGDG
+4496 
-4510 TGAVELKGSVADL
+4510 
-4523 NAAIAEGL
+4523 
-4531 IEFNPDL
+4531 
-4538 NFFGD
+4538 
-4543 VTVNI
+4543 
-4548 TVDDQGN
+4548 
-4555 EGIVISGV
+4555 
-4563 DDTLNTNSS
+4563 
-4572 SFVIDV
+4572 
-4578 TAVNDA
+4578 
-4584 PETSPVTLTSIGED
+4584 
-4598 SGVFAISAS
+4598 
-4607 DLLVNAT
+4607 
-4614 DVENDNLTVS
+4614 
-4624 NVQLVD
+4624 
-4630 PSSGSLAFN
+4630 
-4639 STTGNWEFT
+4639 
-4648 PAPGYNGP
+4648 
-4656 VKLTYDI
+4656 
-4663 TDDGTTNGV
+4663 
-4672 SDPKTVSGSASFE
+4672 
-4685 VLDVNDA
+4685 
-4692 PQTSEVTL
+4692 
-4700 SSIEE
+4700 
-4705 DSGTVSITASELL
+4705 
-4718 ANATDPENDNLAVSN
+4718 
-4733 VTLADP
+4733 
-4739 SAGTITQ
+4739 
-4746 ISATEWRF
+4746 
-4754 EPSVNFNGDV
+4754 
-4764 SFVYDIT
+4764 
-4771 DDGTTNGAPDP
+4771 
-4782 ITISGSAVMNVQAV
+4782 
-4796 NDAPEIDG
+4796 
-4804 SLVTS
+4804 
-4809 TIFESAGQKISGI
+4809 
-4822 TIADVDFTGIHENE
+4822 
-4836 IMTISLS
+4836 
-4843 TSEGDVSVI
+4843 
-4852 APSGSGVTQG
+4852 
-4862 VGLAGETVLMGTL
+4862 
-4875 SQLNA
+4875 
-4880 VLTSTDPNVGVFVD
+4880 
-4894 ASDVNSSAISL
+4894 
-4905 TVTADD
+4905 
-4911 NGIYYENST
+4911 
-4920 GTSLQT
+4920 
-4926 TETFDINVTPVAD
+4926 
-4939 KPTLAF
+4939 
-4945 DANFNYIQRITASQS
+4945 
-4960 ASFQGVALVGII
+4960 
-4972 AALTDLDEVLALE
+4972 
-4985 VTGVP
+4985 
-4990 RGATL
+4990 
-4995 TSDATTSSIS
+4995 
-5005 FDSATSTWTVPA
+5005 
-5017 DEIDTLH
+5017 
-5024 IDNVRQGDH
+5024 
-5033 DITLTAVSTES
+5033 
-5044 NGDQAFS
+5044 
-5051 DPIDISINVTS
+5051 
-5062 NNRDIDVSS
+5062 
-5071 ETEDNLLLGSDR
+5071 
-5083 GISLIG
+5083 
-5089 GAGDDRI
+5089 
-5096 IGGLGSDI
+5096 
-5104 LTGGGGNDIF
+5104 
-5114 KWTQDTVDEG
+5114 
-5124 AVDTITDFTL
+5124 
-5134 NEDTIDLKDVIADL
+5134 
-5148 NDPMAG
+5148 
-5154 IDELLAHIQADY
+5154 
-5166 DATTDNVSLS
+5166 
-5176 ITTDANVHQ
+5176 
-5185 TIVVENLGQAIDFN
+5185 
-5199 GLSSNEIVESL
+5199 
-5210 LNRGVI
+5210 
-5216 DNG
+5216 